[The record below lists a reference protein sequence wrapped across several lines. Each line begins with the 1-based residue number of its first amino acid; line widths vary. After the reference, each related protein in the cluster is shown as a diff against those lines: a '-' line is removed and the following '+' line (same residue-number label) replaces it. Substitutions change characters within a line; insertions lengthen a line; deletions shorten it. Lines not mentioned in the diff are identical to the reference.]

1 MLTAQLR
8 QQLAQRLPKLR
19 SIPLRAVLIVPLVLE
34 LTATTGLIIAL
45 NTRNAENNARL
56 TAEQLML
63 QASREVDVYLD
74 GYMLAPQQVI
84 RTMADAVTNGQ
95 VDPQQQQEV
104 TLFLSKLARIFPSAS
119 YLNYALADSTL
130 IGVGQATLENDKESF
145 LELSKPSVD
154 PVIRRYTIEADGARG
169 TQVRS
174 ADFADFRTEDWYATP
189 LKLGHPTWTSIYNW
203 PDQPD
208 VMVVSAGMPLK
219 QAGRIIGLSGVDV
232 FLSNI
237 SRYLEKLK
245 ISPHSVIYVA
255 EPNGLLVATSTGALP
270 FDIKNHEAIRRLASQ
285 DPEPLIRNS
294 AKAILQRT
302 GSFKAIQSTLKL
314 HIDRGDNDL
323 LVRASNWHES
333 NGLHWIVVLAV
344 PESDFTANIR
354 AQTRLSLLLSVLI
367 IAAAIALGWRLV
379 QLISRPIEQVSAAS
393 EALAN
398 GVSNVQLP
406 PTNILETNRLTSSF
420 RSMATQLLGSMRA
433 LEDRNASMEAEI
445 AARTEELRHANKA
458 LRKDVTIAA
467 GIQQGMLI
475 GEREVNAITP
485 GLDVGVLIAPSK
497 EVAGDL
503 YDCIRIDARRWCI
516 CVGDV
521 SGKGVPAALLMSTCL
536 SLLRAYSETM
546 DSPAAI
552 MHRINQHLT
561 HNNDSCA
568 FTTMLIAILDGVSGE
583 LRWCNAGHNP
593 PLLVRSKENVTVL
606 SRVHGPALG
615 AVEAVYYSEAREQL
629 NINDT
634 LFLYSDG
641 ASEMFNT
648 QRQRYGMAQM
658 VDFLAKAPSQSAP
671 RLVRSMLR
679 SLKHF
684 ANGEP
689 QHDDITMMALRR
701 IATHDQE
708 QHKNVN

>member
-84 RTMADAVTNGQ
+84 RTMADAVANGQ

-145 LELSKPSVD
+145 LELSKPSID

-285 DPEPLIRNS
+285 DPEPL
-294 AKAILQRT
+294 
-302 GSFKAIQSTLKL
+302 
-314 HIDRGDNDL
+314 
-323 LVRASNWHES
+323 VRSS
-333 NGLHWIVVLAV
+333 
-344 PESDFTANIR
+344 
-354 AQTRLSLLLSVLI
+354 
-367 IAAAIALGWRLV
+367 
-379 QLISRPIEQVSAAS
+379 
-393 EALAN
+393 AN
-398 GVSNVQLP
+398 GHP
-406 PTNILETNRLTSSF
+406 P
-420 RSMATQLLGSMRA
+420 A
-433 LEDRNASMEAEI
+433 
-445 AARTEELRHANKA
+445 H
-458 LRKDVTIAA
+458 RK
-467 GIQQGMLI
+467 L
-475 GEREVNAITP
+475 
-485 GLDVGVLIAPSK
+485 
-497 EVAGDL
+497 
-503 YDCIRIDARRWCI
+503 
-516 CVGDV
+516 
-521 SGKGVPAALLMSTCL
+521 
-536 SLLRAYSETM
+536 
-546 DSPAAI
+546 
-552 MHRINQHLT
+552 
-561 HNNDSCA
+561 
-568 FTTMLIAILDGVSGE
+568 
-583 LRWCNAGHNP
+583 
-593 PLLVRSKENVTVL
+593 
-606 SRVHGPALG
+606 
-615 AVEAVYYSEAREQL
+615 
-629 NINDT
+629 
-634 LFLYSDG
+634 
-641 ASEMFNT
+641 
-648 QRQRYGMAQM
+648 
-658 VDFLAKAPSQSAP
+658 
-671 RLVRSMLR
+671 
-679 SLKHF
+679 
-684 ANGEP
+684 
-689 QHDDITMMALRR
+689 
-701 IATHDQE
+701 
-708 QHKNVN
+708 